1 MATFLRP
8 GPTTGSVEHFYHFM
22 LEYLLPL
29 FELDATRG
37 IAGKGYV
44 VRDCGPMNVWLDF
57 VFGHDAFTRVPREH
71 FAQEEL
77 GEISANHIQLESF
90 ARRVG
95 ISIESVRFHEVLG
108 AFREKFM
115 PPVAHRN
122 TVTII
127 DRLAPPPFYTD
138 GRAELSGGG
147 STRRSISNL
156 SQLAETVSQHH
167 PVTVVDLATMTP
179 AEQIETINTTS
190 VLIGQHGAG
199 LTHSLFLHHDAT
211 LVELNTTDW
220 GEVWFQTLN
229 SDLGLRYHRFS
240 IDGRHTTLERELIDE
255 ISDFVS
261 ATG

>member
-8 GPTTGSVEHFYHFM
+8 GPSTGSVEHFYHFM

-29 FELDATRG
+29 FELDVTRG
-37 IAGKGYV
+37 IAGKRYV

-57 VFGHDAFTRVPREH
+57 VFGPGAFTRVPREY
-71 FAQEEL
+71 FAHERPRRFWDK
-77 GEISANHIQLESF
+77 HVQLDSF
-90 ARRVG
+90 ASRVG
-95 ISIESVRFHEVLG
+95 ISIDSVRFHEVLG

-127 DRLAPPPFYTD
+127 DRRPPPAFYTD

-147 STRRSISNL
+147 SSRRSISNL
-156 SQLAETVSQHH
+156 DQLAEIVSQHH
-167 PVTVVDLATMTP
+167 PVIVVDFAAMTP

-199 LTHSLFLHHDAT
+199 LTHSLFLHDDTT
-211 LVELNTTDW
+211 LIELNTTDW

-229 SDLGLRYHRFS
+229 SDLGLRYQRFS
-240 IDGRHTTLERELIDE
+240 LDGRHTALKQELIRE
-255 ISDFVS
+255 ISDFVLS
-261 ATG
+261 TG